1 MMSPFGVGTPGRA
14 ADRTDLAIYNSP
26 FLPILQERRK
36 VPSSSSTS
44 KGLLEITRKDGRSR
58 VAGGESARVSERER
72 RLGFLQSSRSNHGNN
87 QHSRQRL
94 RRRRRRSQS
103 RRSDDG
109 RAQKTTPPCAR
120 RGTEKHATDRRTGR
134 RGAKRR
140 SRTPSCRRWK

>member
-103 RRSDDG
+103 RRVDDG
-109 RAQKTTPPCAR
+109 RAQKTTLPCAR
-120 RGTEKHATDRRTGR
+120 RGNREARNRRTGR
-134 RGAKRR
+134 RSAKHR
-140 SRTPSCRRWK
+140 SRTPSCRRWR